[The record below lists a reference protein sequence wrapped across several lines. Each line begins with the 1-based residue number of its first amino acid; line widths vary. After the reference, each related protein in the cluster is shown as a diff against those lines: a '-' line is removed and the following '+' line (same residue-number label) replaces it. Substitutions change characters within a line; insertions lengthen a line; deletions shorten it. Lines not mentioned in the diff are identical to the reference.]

1 MDKAAT
7 NIHWSE
13 DFALD
18 QLQLAGLHLVHRN
31 YRTRR
36 GEMDLVLRDKSTVV
50 FVEVRYRA
58 TIAYGRPEETVGAG
72 KQSRLRLAAQVF
84 LQKHPDWLSAHCRF
98 DVFAVSGKPPD
109 HTWRWIPD
117 AF

>member
-1 MDKAAT
+1 MGKIAA

-18 QLQLAGLHLVHRN
+18 KLREAGLELLERN

-36 GEMDLVLRDKSTVV
+36 GEIDLVLQGQSTVV
-50 FVEVRYRA
+50 LVEVRYR
-58 TIAYGRPEETVGAG
+58 TNNFFGIPEETVDTR
-72 KQSRLRLAAQVF
+72 KQSRLRLAAEVF
-84 LQKHPDWLSAHCRF
+84 LQHHRYSHNTLCRF
-98 DVFAVSGKPPD
+98 DVFAVSGKPPG
-109 HTWRWIPD
+109 HTWRWIQN

>member
-1 MDKAAT
+1 MGKDHST
-7 NIHWSE
+7 HHWSE

-18 QLQLAGLHLVHRN
+18 RLQSRGLRLVARN

-36 GEMDLVLRDKSTVV
+36 GEIDLVLQEDASLV

-58 TIAYGRPEETVGAG
+58 SIAFGRPEETVDAK
-72 KQSRLRLAAQVF
+72 KQSRLRLAAEAF
-84 LQKHPDWLSAHCRF
+84 LQRHQSGHDTECRF
-98 DVFAVSGKPPD
+98 DVFAVSGPLPD
-109 HTWRWIPD
+109 PDWRWIQD

>member
-1 MDKAAT
+1 MGKHRST
-7 NIHWSE
+7 HHWSE

-18 QLQLAGLHLVHRN
+18 QLQSRGLRLVARN

-36 GEMDLVLRDKSTVV
+36 GEIDLVLQEDASLV

-58 TIAYGRPEETVGAG
+58 SIAFGRPEETVGAK
-72 KQSRLRLAAQVF
+72 KQSRLRLAAEAF
-84 LQKHPDWLSAHCRF
+84 LQRRQSGHDTACRF
-98 DVFAVSGKPPD
+98 DVFAVSGPLPD
-109 HTWRWIPD
+109 PDWRWIQD